1 MKSIDSMHSYLLGA
15 FVLSSALALLP
26 APSLACG
33 EGAFN
38 TGKGLAYQ
46 GYLAPRP
53 ATVLIYSAPG
63 STTSSADRDALY
75 AGLKKAGHTLTV
87 VSDAD
92 GLTSALHDHHF
103 DVVITSLDTADALN
117 AATASAADKPHLL
130 PVAARSER
138 DSPELHSRYKEFL
151 VDGASL
157 GLYLKTINSMV
168 ATNVR

>member
-1 MKSIDSMHSYLLGA
+1 MNSIVSMHRFLLGA
-15 FVLSSALALLP
+15 IVLSSALALIP
-26 APSLACG
+26 APSQACG

-38 TGKGLAYQ
+38 AGGGLAYQ
-46 GYLAPRP
+46 SYLAPRP
-53 ATVLIYSAPG
+53 ATVLIYTAPD
-63 STTSSADRDALY
+63 STTSHADRDALY

-92 GLTSALHDHHF
+92 GLSSALHDHHF
-103 DVVITSLDTADALN
+103 DVVITSLDTADVLN
-117 AATASAADKPHLL
+117 AATASAVDKPHLL

-157 GLYLKTINSMV
+157 GQYLKTINSMV
-168 ATNVR
+168 ASNAR